1 MQEDYNNLIL
11 ESMEWINKK
20 IEEFNKTVFSKL
32 ENIESF
38 LLKFN
43 VNYLKI
49 EKSQKQ
55 KTKKEL
61 KILFFNIKSYKY
73 PENYVPLIEKT
84 ITDLEFEWNRLEKAE
99 ILYEKALKNEFK
111 RKNNLDSIYSKF
123 EKKVR

>member
-11 ESMEWINKK
+11 ESMDWINKK

-55 KTKKEL
+55 KTKK
-61 KILFFNIKSYKY
+61 
-73 PENYVPLIEKT
+73 
-84 ITDLEFEWNRLEKAE
+84 
-99 ILYEKALKNEFK
+99 
-111 RKNNLDSIYSKF
+111 
-123 EKKVR
+123 

>member
-43 VNYLKI
+43 VKYLKI

-61 KILFFNIKSYKY
+61 KILFFNIKS
-73 PENYVPLIEKT
+73 
-84 ITDLEFEWNRLEKAE
+84 
-99 ILYEKALKNEFK
+99 
-111 RKNNLDSIYSKF
+111 
-123 EKKVR
+123 

>member
-61 KILFFNIKSYKY
+61 KILFFNIKS
-73 PENYVPLIEKT
+73 
-84 ITDLEFEWNRLEKAE
+84 
-99 ILYEKALKNEFK
+99 
-111 RKNNLDSIYSKF
+111 
-123 EKKVR
+123 